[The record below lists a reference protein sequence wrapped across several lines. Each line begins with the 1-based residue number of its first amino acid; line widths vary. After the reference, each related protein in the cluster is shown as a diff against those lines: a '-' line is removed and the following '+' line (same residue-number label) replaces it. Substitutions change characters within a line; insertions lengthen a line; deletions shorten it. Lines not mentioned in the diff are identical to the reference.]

1 MCCSYARVL
10 YNKCSVI
17 NDIKGMVMKAKM
29 LMFAALLTLSFGVQA
44 AELKVHNITA
54 NVYAIVGPHEQRNA
68 QNLANNATFGF
79 VVTDAGVL
87 LVDPGG
93 SYKGAAQVAAAIK
106 TVTDKPVKI
115 VINSGGQDHRWL
127 GNGYFKEHGA
137 RIIASSAA
145 VEDHKARTND
155 YFFALTNLIGKDSL
169 AGTEAVYASE
179 TFDAELDLDF
189 GGHRFEIRH
198 AGPAHTLGDSFI
210 WMPDTNVMFTGDIV
224 YVERM
229 LGTGPAQDTASWL
242 ETFKAMAAY
251 QPKHI
256 IPGHGPVTDLSRAKA
271 ETYDYLVYLRTAIG
285 KLIEDGEPIE
295 KAVNIDQS
303 KFSHLQVFE
312 QISKRNSQNIFMQME
327 FE

>member
-1 MCCSYARVL
+1 
-10 YNKCSVI
+10 
-17 NDIKGMVMKAKM
+17 MKAKI
-29 LMFAALLTLSFGVQA
+29 LMFVGLLTMGFGAQA
-44 AELKVHNITA
+44 ADLKVQNVTM

-127 GNGYFKEHGA
+127 GNGYFKERGA
-137 RIIASSAA
+137 RIIASAAA
-145 VEDHKARTND
+145 VEDHKARTD
-155 YFFALTNLIGKDSL
+155 DHFFALTNMMGKDAL
-169 AGTEAVYASE
+169 VGTEAVYADE

-198 AGPAHTLGDSFI
+198 AGAAHTPGDSFI
-210 WMPDTNVMFTGDIV
+210 WMADANVMFSGDIV

-229 LGTGPAQDTASWL
+229 LGSGPAHDSASWV
-242 ETFKAMAAY
+242 EVFTTMAAY

-256 IPGHGPVTDLSRAKA
+256 IPGHGPATDLSRATA
-271 ETYDYLVYLRTAIG
+271 ETYDYLVYLRTTIG
-285 KLIEDGEPIE
+285 KMIEDGEPIE
-295 KAVNIDQS
+295 KAVNVDQS

-312 QISKRNSQNIFMQME
+312 QISKRNSQDIFMQME